1 MYQNNKKMKPSKLI
15 LLFLI
20 LQISS
25 KKTEVKDETTHIFL
39 IKTNLTK
46 EEVETLLNGNST
58 IDYDDLDD
66 MYDPNDLNDRNDTD
80 DPDENDNSTKTINLK
95 KEEE

>member
-1 MYQNNKKMKPSKLI
+1 MKPSKLI

-25 KKTEVKDETTHIFL
+25 KKTELKDEKTNIFL

-46 EEVETLLNGNST
+46 QEIETLF
-58 IDYDDLDD
+58 
-66 MYDPNDLNDRNDTD
+66 
-80 DPDENDNSTKTINLK
+80 KWKLK
-95 KEEE
+95 WIMMI

>member
-66 MYDPNDLNDRNDTD
+66 DNDLNDRNDTHD
-80 DPDENDNSTKTINLK
+80 FSNDENNNF
-95 KEEE
+95 

>member
-66 MYDPNDLNDRNDTD
+66 DPNDLNDRNDTHD
-80 DPDENDNSTKTINLK
+80 FSNDENNNFHNH
-95 KEEE
+95 